1 MRYLITGGAG
11 FIGSNFLNTFVNRC
25 KNDLFINIDNLSY
38 AGNLQNLKEIEGL
51 ENLIF
56 EKTDIRD
63 YDALEIL
70 FKKYN
75 PDIIVHFAAESHVD
89 RSIKTPKAFLETNI
103 LGTFN
108 LLELCR
114 KYWKSNSAK
123 LFHHIS
129 TDEVYGSLGTHGLF
143 KEETPYNPRSPYSVS
158 KAASDHLVKAYYNT
172 YGIPVKV
179 TNCSNNYGPYQFPEK
194 LIPLTITNILSNK
207 PIPVYGDGTN
217 VRDWLYVKDHCE
229 AIWTVIEKG
238 TIGDTYN
245 IGGNNEKSNLEVV
258 TALCNIV
265 AELLDENPEN
275 YLNLITHISDRPG
288 HDFRYAIDSTKIQKE
303 LNWKPKETF
312 ESGLRKT
319 AEWYLDNS
327 NWLES
332 VVSGEYQRWIDKN
345 YNGYIKGVNVK

>member
-11 FIGSNFLNTFVNRC
+11 FIGSNFLNTFVSRC

-56 EKTDIRD
+56 ENTDIRD

>member
-1 MRYLITGGAG
+1 MRYLITDGAG

-319 AEWYLDNS
+319 AQWYLDNS

>member
-11 FIGSNFLNTFVNRC
+11 FIGSNFLNTFVSRC

>member
-63 YDALEIL
+63 YNALEIL

>member
-319 AEWYLDNS
+319 AQWYLDNS

>member
-63 YDALEIL
+63 YNALEIL

-103 LGTFN
+103 IGTFN

-229 AIWTVIEKG
+229 AIWAVIEKG